1 VAPEV
6 AAAATARPKDA
17 AVILKEK
24 HAQLQALQEAIL
36 KAPRAER
43 KAMKKEVDTL
53 DEEIAV
59 LNAAFLRPVDAT
71 LESLEA
77 AASEESATQAL
88 RTLKELT
95 ADISNPLML
104 KRCEEFGEKGIFDK
118 LDQVLTQ
125 YGVNVSVAEEACAAL
140 SHLARSPK
148 NRESMGEKMIPQVQE
163 AMLHHV
169 DSVLVQQAA
178 CRTVTNLS
186 LQHPANALVLMPIG
200 TMVVKAMQK
209 HPDDTK
215 MQLFGCL
222 ALNNLAINTTAL
234 PSWEGE
240 ANEHVSIMV
249 MKSRFA
255 ENTAVQQWAKSFM
268 LVCDKRRAGNTE
280 ASAKVTNIKADD

>member
-1 VAPEV
+1 
-6 AAAATARPKDA
+6 
-17 AVILKEK
+17 
-24 HAQLQALQEAIL
+24 
-36 KAPRAER
+36 
-43 KAMKKEVDTL
+43 MKKEVQTL

-71 LESLEA
+71 MESLDA
-77 AASEESATQAL
+77 ATSEESAAQAL

-118 LDQVLTQ
+118 LDEVLNA
-125 YGVNVSVAEEACAAL
+125 YGANQTVSEEACCAL

-148 NRESMGEKMIPQVQE
+148 NRETMGEKMIPQVQE
-163 AMLHHV
+163 AMLHHG
-169 DSVLVQQAA
+169 DSLLVQQAV
-178 CRTVTNLS
+178 CRTITNLS

-222 ALNNLAINTTAL
+222 ALNNLAINTVDL
-234 PSWEGE
+234 PSWE
-240 ANEHVSIMV
+240 ADATEHVSIMV

-255 ENTAVQQWAKSFM
+255 ENLAVQQWATSFM

-280 ASAKVTNIKADD
+280 ASGKVTNITFSG